1 MQLGEN
7 VSFAPVSHVIRVL
20 APPLLVIALGLR
32 LLSPCLAA
40 RREALRRPRR
50 PPLRPGRN
58 ATAWPLCHAY
68 SLVATATTVLTV
80 VSARPAV
87 ASEDDA
93 PDDGAFL
100 PGGANG
106 SAEPALEGEDPT

>member
-7 VSFAPVSHVIRVL
+7 VSFAPVPHVIRVL

-50 PPLRPGRN
+50 PPLRPCRN

-68 SLVATATTVLTV
+68 SLVASASTVLTV
-80 VSARPAV
+80 VSARPAL
-87 ASEDDA
+87 SGEDDVLDA
-93 PDDGAFL
+93 CAFVL
-100 PGGANG
+100 GGAVG
-106 SAEPALEGEDPT
+106 LV